1 MSMRRAAFAVLMC
14 GVLAGLS
21 ASLSAGQAVERQE
34 PDRRVLRPEP
44 DRRVLIERAPMPPLS
59 IQIEP
64 TDYFRYRGRAV
75 FRLWQDYFLKPGDE
89 VRHVAVVFGNA
100 TIEGRVNGDLVVVF
114 GEARLAGTARVD
126 GAVVVVGGTAVIAEG
141 AIIRS
146 DLVVVGGGA
155 ETPATFTPGG
165 EHIVIGAPWL
175 GDSMRAFVPYLTR
188 GLLWGRLIVPGIG
201 WVWTVVLI
209 VLIVSVAIN
218 ALFHQQ
224 VGAVA
229 DQVTAKPFSAF
240 LVGLLVLLLVGP
252 ISVLLAA
259 TVVGLVVLPALWA
272 ALAAAWIVGKVG
284 VTRVIGRGFSG
295 ATSPE
300 PRPIALRSLLI
311 GFVAI
316 MLLYMVPVLGIMT
329 WALTGVFGL
338 GAATQTFL
346 AALRRERPRPPA
358 KAPVPPEP
366 PPVVPPV
373 IEPPAA
379 AAFSDV
385 SPPAPDLPGARAA
398 PAGASFASAV
408 PTDDVA
414 GMPVPPPPT
423 PAPSFAAAGAA
434 AGAIPGDLSLMP
446 RATFLDRFAAFTLDA
461 VLVLI
466 ATAMLDLRREDGAFF
481 VLLFVYCVA
490 FWTWKGTTIGGIIC
504 NLRVIRTNGQ
514 PLRYIDALVRGLSS
528 LFSFAALG
536 LGVLWILRD
545 PERQSWHDKIAGT
558 YVVTV
563 PRSFPLL

>member
-1 MSMRRAAFAVLMC
+1 MC
-14 GVLAGLS
+14 GLLVGLGV
-21 ASLSAGQAVERQE
+21 SLSADQTADGPNPRVPVER
-34 PDRRVLRPEP
+34 PDV
-44 DRRVLIERAPMPPLS
+44 PLS
-59 IQIEP
+59 LQIEP
-64 TDYFRYRGRAV
+64 TDYFRYSGRAV

-100 TIEGRVNGDLVVVF
+100 TIEGRINGDLVVVF

-141 AIIRS
+141 ATVRS

-155 ETPATFTPGG
+155 QTPATFTPGG

-252 ISVLLAA
+252 ISILLAA

-272 ALAAAWIVGKVG
+272 ALAAAWLVGKVG

-373 IEPPAA
+373 IEPPAV

-385 SPPAPDLPGARAA
+385 NPPAPDFPGARAA

-408 PTDDVA
+408 PADDVA
-414 GMPVPPPPT
+414 GMPAPPPT
-423 PAPSFAAAGAA
+423 PAPSFAGAGAG

-558 YVVTV
+558 YVVSV

>member
-1 MSMRRAAFAVLMC
+1 MSMRRIAFVVLVC
-14 GVLAGLS
+14 GALAGLGV
-21 ASLSAGQAVERQE
+21 SLSADQAADRREQNPRVLVER
-34 PDRRVLRPEP
+34 PDV
-44 DRRVLIERAPMPPLS
+44 PLS

-64 TDYFRYRGRAV
+64 TDYFRYRHRAV
-75 FRLWQDYFLKPGDE
+75 FRLWQDYFLKDGDD

-100 TIEGRVNGDLVVVF
+100 TIEGRVTGDVVVVF

-141 AIIRS
+141 ATVRT

-155 ETPATFTPGG
+155 KTPATFSPGG
-165 EHIVIGAPWL
+165 EHIIIGAPWL

-188 GLLWGRLIVPGIG
+188 GLLWGRLVVPSIG
-201 WVWTVVLI
+201 WVWMVVLI
-209 VLIVSVAIN
+209 VLLVSLAIN

-240 LVGLLVLLLVGP
+240 LVGLLVLLLFGP
-252 ISVLLAA
+252 ISILLAA

-284 VTRVIGRGFSG
+284 VTRVIGRGFTGS
-295 ATSPE
+295 TSPE
-300 PRPIALRSLLI
+300 SRPIALRSLLI
-311 GFVAI
+311 GFAAI
-316 MLLYMVPVLGIMT
+316 MLLYMVPVLGIIT

-346 AALRRERPRPPA
+346 AALRRERPKPPK
-358 KAPVPPEP
+358 KAPVPPAPSEP
-366 PPVVPPV
+366 DVPSVV
-373 IEPPAA
+373 EPPAA

-385 SPPAPDLPGARAA
+385 NPPAPDFPGARAA

-408 PTDDVA
+408 PVDEVA
-414 GMPVPPPPT
+414 GMPAAPPPT
-423 PAPSFAAAGAA
+423 PAPSFAGAG
-434 AGAIPGDLSLMP
+434 AGAIQGDLSLMP

-558 YVVTV
+558 YVVSV